1 MTKTRILLVDDH
13 QVVRLGLRTLLEDQP
28 DLQVVGEASTSTEAV
43 AAVEH
48 LQPDLVLMDIRIPGA
63 GGIDTTRHIAARFPQ
78 TKVIMLTS
86 YADDELIWRAVNAGA
101 MGYILKQVGNE
112 ELLRAI
118 DAVRHGEA
126 LLDPATTRRMLE
138 RVRAAER
145 RADADAFRGL
155 SEHEMMILAALVRG
169 ANNTEIGER
178 LHLSEKTIR
187 NHISKI
193 LVKLNLSNRV
203 ELAAY
208 AIQHRLLER
217 MGAQGGKEE

>member
-1 MTKTRILLVDDH
+1 MLVDDH
-13 QVVRLGLRTLLEDQP
+13 QVVRLGLRALLDDLP
-28 DLQVVGEASTSTEAV
+28 GLQVVGEASTSAEAV
-43 AAVEH
+43 AAVER
-48 LQPDLVLMDIRIPGA
+48 LQPNIVLMDIRIPGA
-63 GGIDTTRHIAARFPQ
+63 GGIDATRQITARFPQ

-101 MGYILKQVGNE
+101 MGYVLKQVGNE

-138 RVRAAER
+138 RVRVAER
-145 RADADAFRGL
+145 RANADAFRGL
-155 SEHEMMILAALVRG
+155 SEHEMVILAALARG
-169 ANNTEIGER
+169 ANYTEISEQ
-178 LHLSEKTIR
+178 LHLSEKTVR

-193 LVKLNLSNRV
+193 LVKLNLSHRV

-208 AIQHRLLER
+208 AIQHHLLER
-217 MGAQGGKEE
+217 MGVQDGKEE